1 LPAER
6 IIMSITT
13 ELARNIVE
21 TEFDAFD
28 SSTVEKAR
36 MRIIDVVGCALGGAT
51 ATGCSMLLDLMREW
65 GGAGESTVLAFGDKL
80 PVHHAAM
87 VNSVF
92 ARSYD
97 FEPTGAL
104 VEGKST
110 PSHIS
115 GTTVPAALSVAEAKG
130 TSGKELLTAMIL
142 GDDLAA
148 RIAAA
153 SQLNIDSGW
162 DSTGTV
168 NVFGATAIA
177 GKLWGLNARQM
188 AAALG
193 IGLNQMA
200 GTFLNIF
207 DYAHTFKLPQGL
219 AAQAGIF
226 SAALAR
232 KGFTGPKDPLTG
244 KNGYFSLYCK
254 TGKLDILANDL
265 GRKFYAGDTFKPYP
279 CCRSNHAAVEC
290 TLALVSTHSVSPEEL
305 EEIVVSVTPTA
316 KNFAVGQPFRIGEAP
331 QINAAFSLQYT
342 VANAFLRKS
351 MRLEHFTDPFIR
363 DRLIMDV
370 VKKIRLEATMQADTP
385 LGAAVRIRT
394 RQGKEYEAR
403 VDMPRGSDTLT
414 PLTAAEKRDKFRN
427 NVAFSQAVPMERA
440 ERALALLEKIEAVDD
455 VAEITRLLSSG

>member
-1 LPAER
+1 
-6 IIMSITT
+6 MSITA
-13 ELARNIVE
+13 ELAKNIVE
-21 TEFDAFD
+21 TGFDAFD

-36 MRIIDVVGCALGGAT
+36 NRIIDVVGCAIGGAG
-51 ATGCSMLLDLMREW
+51 APGCSMLLDLMREW
-65 GGAGESTVLAFGDKL
+65 GGAEESTVLALGGKL
-80 PVHHAAM
+80 PAHHAAM

-104 VEGKST
+104 VDGKST

-115 GTTVPAALSVAEAKG
+115 GTTVPVALAVGELKG
-130 TSGKELLTAMIL
+130 ASGRDLLTAMML

-148 RIAAA
+148 RVVAA

-168 NVFGATAIA
+168 NALGAAAIA
-177 GKLWGLNARQM
+177 GRLWGLSERQM
-188 AAALG
+188 VNALG
-193 IGLNQMA
+193 ITLNQMA

-219 AAQAGIF
+219 AAQGGVF

-254 TGKLDILANDL
+254 THRLDVLAKDL

-279 CCRSNHAAVEC
+279 CCRSNHGAVEC
-290 TLALVSTHSVSPEEL
+290 TLALVGAHPVSPEDL
-305 EEIVVSVTPTA
+305 EEIVVTVTATA
-316 KNFAVGQPFRIGEAP
+316 KNFAVGQPFRIGEVP

-351 MRLEHFTDPFIR
+351 TRLEHFTEPFIR
-363 DRLIMDV
+363 DRLVMDV
-370 VKKIRLEATMQADTP
+370 VKKIRLDGTLSPDTP

-403 VDMPRGSDTLT
+403 VDMPKGSDSLT
-414 PLTAAEKRDKFRN
+414 PLTPAEKRDKFRS
-427 NVAFSQAVPMERA
+427 NVAFSRTVQMDRA
-440 ERALALLEKIEAVDD
+440 EEALTLLEKMEEVDD
-455 VAEITRLLSSG
+455 VAKITRLLVPK

>member
-1 LPAER
+1 VEEER
-6 IIMSITT
+6 VSITI

-21 TEFDAFD
+21 TNFNAFD
-28 SSTVEKAR
+28 PTVIEKAR
-36 MRIIDVVGCALGGAT
+36 NRVIDVVGCAIGGTGAP
-51 ATGCSMLLDLMREW
+51 GCSMLLDLMKEW
-65 GGAGESTVLAFGDKL
+65 GGAKESTLLGLGDKL

-87 VNSVF
+87 LNSVF

-115 GTTVPAALSVAEAKG
+115 GTTVPAALAVGEAMG
-130 TSGKELLTAMIL
+130 ASGRDVLTAMIL

-148 RIAAA
+148 RVAAA
-153 SQLNIDSGW
+153 SELNIDSGW

-168 NVFGATAIA
+168 NVLGAAAIA
-177 GKLWGLNARQM
+177 GKLWGLDERQM
-188 AAALG
+188 VNAFG
-193 IGLNQMA
+193 IALNQMA

-232 KGFTGPKDPLTG
+232 RGFTAAKEPLTG
-244 KNGYFSLYCK
+244 KHGYFALYCK
-254 TGKLDILANDL
+254 AYHLDILGRDL
-265 GRKFYAGDTFKPYP
+265 GSKFYAGDTFKPYP

-290 TLALVSTHSVSPEEL
+290 AMTLVKAHAIDFRDISEV
-305 EEIVVSVTPTA
+305 VVSVTPTA
-316 KNFAVGQPFRIGEAP
+316 KNFAVGQPFRIGEVP
-331 QINAAFSLQYT
+331 QINATFSLQYT
-342 VANAFLRKS
+342 VANALVRKS
-351 MRLEHFTDPFIR
+351 IKLEHFTEEFIR
-363 DRLIMDV
+363 DPSVMEV
-370 VKKIRLEATMQADTP
+370 AKKIMLDSAIPKDRP

-394 RQGKEYEAR
+394 RHGDEYETR

-414 PLTAAEKRDKFRN
+414 PLAPEEKRDKFRS
-427 NVAFSQAVPMERA
+427 NVAFSKSLPMDRA
-440 ERALALLEKIEAVDD
+440 EKALGLLEKLEEIDNM
-455 VAEITRLLSSG
+455 AEIIGLFVPK